1 MAANAA
7 ARGAGASDEVD
18 QAGGKSVPGAVRHQ
32 SRRRQRGSGCAP
44 RERTGST
51 TRALRGLDEL
61 DHPGLELAVARLAE
75 SLRGEMRDP
84 AHNASRPNFG
94 LVWLGGLALQL
105 GGLMALFRAAERGA
119 DIVGAPAPSLATR
132 GHGGML
138 NEAIR
143 RSSKASGG
151 WGHLP
156 ADAQRVYF
164 QQ

>member
-7 ARGAGASDEVD
+7 ARGAEASDEVD
-18 QAGGKSVPGAVRHQ
+18 QVGGRSVPGAVRHRVRPPRP
-32 SRRRQRGSGCAP
+32 SVVSTGSTTRGSTAQAVRGLDGLDHP
-44 RERTGST
+44 GPSVVSTGST
-51 TRALRGLDEL
+51 TRAVRGLDGL
-61 DHPGLELAVARLAE
+61 DHPGSSWRSPGSSV
-75 SLRGEMRDP
+75 P
-84 AHNASRPNFG
+84 AGS
-94 LVWLGGLALQL
+94 WLCSA
-105 GGLMALFRAAERGA
+105 ATERAT

-143 RSSKASGG
+143 RSCKASGG